1 MVNVQVINLEAIESV
16 GINKAAEELK
26 EKIKLVEVSQDRAFQ
41 AMQSKLKQAKQVIP
55 YLAIFPKLPHHPSIL
70 LPLHHNTLSHY
81 TQ

>member
-1 MVNVQVINLEAIESV
+1 MNVQVINLEAIESV

-41 AMQSKLKQAKQVIP
+41 TMQSKLKQAKQVIL
-55 YLAIFPKLPHHPSIL
+55 YLAILPKLPHHPSIL
-70 LPLHHNTLSHY
+70 LPPHHSTLSHY